1 MGLQVTSN
9 QLKVTK
15 TVLLKFKLLK
25 LKPNEQTLE

>member
-15 TVLLKFKLLK
+15 TVLLLK
-25 LKPNEQTLE
+25 LKPNEQTFE